1 MLGVV
6 GAGVLVVGRRSTKEA
21 RRRLV
26 CAVLRRAARSVEGAS
41 ENPVASGA
49 LGAPGVRFHDAKSGG
64 IAATKARHRAPL
76 VVGSD
81 LLALLAHILHRL
93 CFARRRI
100 SRRPTLVS
108 QLRTALGQPHS
119 IRSARL
125 TRCAFSLQLAASAAH
140 ACSRRPP
147 PPPPPSSSISTR
159 LRFAERSPLAWL
171 ACARRC
177 ALRGGLP
184 GTAVALTPRS
194 PAHSNLRATTPHN
207 CPRLSRLACHAGSIP
222 ASSHSRWVT
231 MLDIATL
238 VACIVCKARAT
249 CRGAQSQARWRSLMA
264 LQRSV

>member
-140 ACSRRPP
+140 ACSRPP
-147 PPPPPSSSISTR
+147 PPAVVIDKCEAP
-159 LRFAERSPLAWL
+159 LRRALAACL
-171 ACARRC
+171 ACLCATLRASRRLARHCSC
-177 ALRGGLP
+177 AHA
-184 GTAVALTPRS
+184 AVA
-194 PAHSNLRATTPHN
+194 
-207 CPRLSRLACHAGSIP
+207 
-222 ASSHSRWVT
+222 
-231 MLDIATL
+231 
-238 VACIVCKARAT
+238 
-249 CRGAQSQARWRSLMA
+249 GAQ
-264 LQRSV
+264 